1 MAYDGKLVIDIE
13 DDDPIILNLLYS
25 DSDGLLTGYTRYCI
39 FDGMI
44 KRPITDDE
52 VEIPR
57 EVLIGERLRI
67 QLFFK
72 KDRLKYYSLNIIT
85 AKLNRIIRGQ

>member
-1 MAYDGKLVIDIE
+1 MAYNGKLVIDIE
-13 DDDPIILNLLYS
+13 DDDPIVLNLSYS

-44 KRPITDDE
+44 KRPIIEDSVE
-52 VEIPR
+52 VPR
-57 EVLIGERLRI
+57 EVLIGESLRI
-67 QLFFK
+67 QLFFN